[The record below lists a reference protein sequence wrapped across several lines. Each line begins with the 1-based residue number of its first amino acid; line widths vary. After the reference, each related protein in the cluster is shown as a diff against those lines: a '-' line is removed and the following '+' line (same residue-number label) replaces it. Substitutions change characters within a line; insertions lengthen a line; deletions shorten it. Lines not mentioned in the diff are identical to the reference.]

1 MINKIDSL
9 KLKHLVRKY
18 LVENYYLNEEV
29 EDPTQSK
36 NYPYDELKKNPT
48 NEFIV
53 KIFKDSK
60 GGSWYVNDKEA
71 WAESAFNAIKTP
83 QMYNS
88 ISKILK
94 QDPLGFIKSFMDPT
108 QKYHINSISD
118 HYSKLFNITQ
128 ETSCTSDILRV
139 NNWSDLYNGLQK
151 RGDITKGEPLLII
164 WGPTQTLYY
173 TTDGK
178 TLMLNT
184 KVSTG
189 AGGFGNNSGNKNTS
203 TGLVKIVGKKSA
215 RDFEVLV
222 GKNPTGKILGPNT
235 ESKRVDNTGKHHKA
249 EVLTGILVLGGL
261 EPCNKNIFS
270 RSIYIHG
277 TNRES
282 YLGTQRSNGCVRVS
296 NQTIKK
302 LLTTVKVGTKVY
314 IYPKR

>member
-1 MINKIDSL
+1 MKKKISSSDL
-9 KLKHLVRKY
+9 RHLVRKY
-18 LVENYYLNEEV
+18 LLQEQNNL
-29 EDPTQSK
+29 DTQSD

-53 KIFKDSK
+53 KILKDSN

-71 WAESAFNAIKTP
+71 WAEAAFNAIKTP

-88 ISKILK
+88 VSKLLK
-94 QDPLGFIKSFMDPT
+94 KDPLEYIKSFMDPT
-108 QKYHINSISD
+108 QKYHINSISN

-139 NNWSDLYNGLQK
+139 GNWSSLYSALQK
-151 RGDITKGEPLLII
+151 RGDINKGEPLLII

-173 TTDGK
+173 TTNGK
-178 TLMLNT
+178 TLSLTT

-189 AGGFGNNSGNKNTS
+189 AGGFGNSSGNMQTS
-203 TGLVKIVGKKSA
+203 TGLVKVVGKKSA
-215 RDFEVLV
+215 RDFEVMV
-222 GKNPTGKILGPNT
+222 GKSPTGKILGPNV

-249 EVLTGILVLGGL
+249 EVLTGILELGGL
-261 EPCNKNIFS
+261 EPCNQNIYS
-270 RSIYIHG
+270 RHIYIHG

-282 YLGTQRSNGCVRVS
+282 YLGTQRSNGCIRVS

-302 LLTTVKVGTKVY
+302 LLNTIKVGTKVY

>member
-1 MINKIDSL
+1 MKHVNDSFWLRNMI
-9 KLKHLVRKY
+9 RKY
-18 LVENYYLNEEV
+18 LVENHYLYVENET
-29 EDPTQSK
+29 PTQSK

-48 NEFIV
+48 NDFIV
-53 KIFKDSK
+53 KILKDSK
-60 GGSWYVNDKEA
+60 GGSWFVNDKEA
-71 WAESAFNAIKTP
+71 WAEAAFNAIKTP
-83 QMYNS
+83 QIYNL

-94 QDPLGFIKSFMDPT
+94 QDPLEFVKTFMDPT
-108 QKYHINSISD
+108 QKYHLNPISD
-118 HYSKLFNITQ
+118 HYGKLFNINQ
-128 ETSCTSDILRV
+128 KTSCSSDILRV
-139 NNWSDLYNGLQK
+139 NNWSTLYNDLQK

-173 TTDGK
+173 TTNGK
-178 TLMLNT
+178 NLMLNA

-189 AGGFGNNSGNKNTS
+189 AGGFGNDSGNMNTS

-222 GKNPTGKILGPNT
+222 GKTPTGKILGPNK
-235 ESKRVDNTGKHHKA
+235 ESKRVDQTGKHHKA
-249 EVLTGILVLGGL
+249 EVLTGILELGGL

-270 RSIYIHG
+270 RHIYIHG

-282 YLGTQRSNGCVRVS
+282 YLGTQRSNGCIRVS

-302 LLTTVKVGTKVY
+302 LLSSVKVGTKVY